1 MCRPS
6 HKHPSE
12 AGYTEPVVAKL
23 QPNTRGDDI
32 DPKEKP
38 MLFPKHLL
46 ILSLTAATLALA
58 TPASALN
65 PQPLPPGMRY
75 RPVVTNHDGAMQAN
89 RGSYALRC
97 HGVQVGDPRKQPPM
111 RVCP

>member
-1 MCRPS
+1 
-6 HKHPSE
+6 
-12 AGYTEPVVAKL
+12 
-23 QPNTRGDDI
+23 
-32 DPKEKP
+32 
-38 MLFPKHLL
+38 MLFPKLLL
-46 ILSLTAATLALA
+46 IVPLTAATLALA

-65 PQPLPPGMRY
+65 PQPLPPGMRF
-75 RPVVTNHDGAMQAN
+75 RPAVTNHVGALQAG